1 MSVATKNKRKLVYK
15 DIVYYWCVYQD
26 WDSCGQ
32 LILNVMSEDKALFLT
47 YPIGEV
53 VPYVV
58 SKGRFFQGKETNGC
72 WNRYLLPFEG
82 EEVITPKFVAKL
94 IAFATEGTE
103 AVEYGVKG
111 MYIRKCTPDDV
122 GTLAVLNKQLI
133 EDEKSDNPM
142 TAAELEER
150 MRGFLETD
158 YDAYFFVE
166 NREVMGYALVNK
178 ARKPMYLR
186 QFMIERK
193 YRKQHNGTKAF
204 HMLLNYLK
212 VKELEV
218 EVLPWN
224 EAGLAFWESC
234 GFREVSRYMRLKG
247 E

>member
-1 MSVATKNKRKLVYK
+1 MSVSTKNKRKLVYK
-15 DIVYYWCVYQD
+15 DVAYYWCVYQD

-32 LILNVMSEDKALFLT
+32 LILDVMSEDKAVFLT

-58 SKGRFFQGKETNGC
+58 SQGRFFQGKETNGV
-72 WNRYLLPFEG
+72 WNKYLLPFEG
-82 EEVITPKFVAKL
+82 EEVITPKFVAQL
-94 IAFATEGTE
+94 IAFAVEETE
-103 AVEYGVKG
+103 AVEYGAKG
-111 MYIRKCTPDDV
+111 MYIRKCTQEDV
-122 GTLAVLNKQLI
+122 SVLAVLNKQLI
-133 EDEKSDNPM
+133 EDEKSNNPM
-142 TAAELEER
+142 NVAELEER
-150 MRGFLETD
+150 MRGFWETD

-178 ARKPMYLR
+178 TRKPMYLR

-204 HMLLNYLK
+204 QMLLNYLK
-212 VKELEV
+212 VKELDV

-234 GFREVSRYMRLKG
+234 GFREISRYMRLERK
-247 E
+247 